1 MQFMESEMMFSAGRS
16 RRLTMEPIIQSIA
29 QLEKNYGK
37 EGAEIIVDNT
47 QVTLFGGARLTV
59 GRPRRCLRR
68 WAAGLF
74 SAAA

>member
-16 RRLTMEPIIQSIA
+16 RRLTMVPIIQSIA

-47 QVTLFGGARLTV
+47 QVTLLGGRAQQRD
-59 GRPRRCLRR
+59 GR
-68 WAAGLF
+68 GDV
-74 SAAA
+74 